1 MNLMALPFTGHTSAS
16 CSKGN
21 EGEFVPVSGFRRMP
35 RTNFRQYVYKKKRQP
50 ASATLLAWGRNAGI
64 FCRVNDLIANN
75 VAGNNDFRTSAQSV
89 IVDACQA
96 FRVWSSCPACGK
108 LTT

>member
-1 MNLMALPFTGHTSAS
+1 MNLMALPFTAHTSAS

-35 RTNFRQYVYKKKRQP
+35 VTNFRQHSYQKKRRP
-50 ASATLLAWGRNAGI
+50 SSATLLALGRNAGI
-64 FCRVNDLIANN
+64 FCRVNDLIASN
-75 VAGNNDFRTSAQSV
+75 VAGNNDFGTVAQSV

-96 FRVWSSCPACGK
+96 FRA
-108 LTT
+108 